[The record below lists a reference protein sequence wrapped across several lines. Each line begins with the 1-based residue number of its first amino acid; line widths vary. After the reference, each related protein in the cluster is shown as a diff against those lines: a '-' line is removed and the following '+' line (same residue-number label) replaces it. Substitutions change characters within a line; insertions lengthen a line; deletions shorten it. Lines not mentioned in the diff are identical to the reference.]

1 VFLVLDPDLQVA
13 LIEFYQVAQIV
24 PVALTGICR
33 VVPVAL
39 TGICRV
45 VPVVLTGICPAV
57 LSLYLTMMFEFLF
70 LFWSLL

>member
-1 VFLVLDPDLQVA
+1 MLGFFFLWIRVFLVLDPDLQVA
-13 LIEFYQVAQIV
+13 LTEFYQ
-24 PVALTGICR
+24 
-33 VVPVAL
+33 VAL

-70 LFWSLL
+70 